1 MPAICRIYTTYTN
14 YTPYTIYI
22 SYTTYTMRGH
32 KTMGKVT
39 SITNRKGGTAKTAT
53 AGALGAGLF
62 FRGYK
67 TLCIDM
73 DSQANLT
80 FDLGASSEGVSVMD
94 VLKGEATAEE
104 AIQHTDRGDII
115 PGSAELATAD
125 LVIKNAYSLRNA
137 IDPIREQYDFIVI
150 DCPPSLGI
158 LTVNALTAS
167 DSAVITAQAEVH
179 SLQAIGQLNET
190 IKAVRQNTNPN
201 LQIEGILITR
211 YNGRAILSRD
221 MKQNLQ
227 EAARLLNTKVFAQ
240 PIREC
245 TAIKEAQAMQ
255 QDIFTYSKRSNAST
269 DYSAFVEEYIG
280 VSEETSEAIRKAL
293 GC

>member
-1 MPAICRIYTTYTN
+1 
-14 YTPYTIYI
+14 
-22 SYTTYTMRGH
+22 
-32 KTMGKVT
+32 MGKVT

-53 AGALGAGLF
+53 AGALGAGLS

-67 TLCIDM
+67 TLFIDM

-80 FDLGASSEGVSVMD
+80 FDLGASSEGLSTMD
-94 VLKGEATAEE
+94 VLTGKCDAAE
-104 AIQHTDRGDII
+104 AIQHTDRGDVI
-115 PGSAELATAD
+115 PGSADLATAD

-137 IDPIREQYDFIVI
+137 IDPIREAYDYIII

-167 DSAVITAQAEVH
+167 DSAVITAQAEIH

-190 IKAVRQNTNPN
+190 IKAVRQNTNTN

-227 EAARLLNTKVFAQ
+227 EAARLLNTKVFSQ

-255 QDIFTYSKRSNAST
+255 QDIFTYSKRSNASA
-269 DYSAFVEEYIG
+269 DYNAFVDEYIG
-280 VSEETSEAIRKAL
+280 VSAETSEAIRKAL

>member
-1 MPAICRIYTTYTN
+1 MPYYATYTN
-14 YTPYTIYI
+14 YTHYTIYT
-22 SYTTYTMRGH
+22 SYTTYTTRGH

-53 AGALGAGLF
+53 AGALGAGLSI
-62 FRGYK
+62 RGYK

-80 FDLGASSEGVSVMD
+80 FDMGASSEGLSVMD
-94 VLKGEATAEE
+94 VLKGTATAEE
-104 AIQHTDRGDII
+104 AIQHTERGDII
-115 PGSAELATAD
+115 PGSADLATAD
-125 LVIKNAYSLRNA
+125 LVIKSAYSLRNA
-137 IDPIREQYDFIVI
+137 IDPIREAYDFIVI
-150 DCPPSLGI
+150 DCPPSLGV

-190 IKAVRQNTNPN
+190 IKAVRQNTNSN

>member
-1 MPAICRIYTTYTN
+1 
-14 YTPYTIYI
+14 
-22 SYTTYTMRGH
+22 
-32 KTMGKVT
+32 MGKVT
-39 SITNRKGGTAKTAT
+39 SITNRKGGTAKTCT
-53 AGALGAGLF
+53 AGALGAGLS

-67 TLCIDM
+67 TLFIDM

-80 FDLGASSEGVSVMD
+80 FDLGASSEGLSVMD
-94 VLKGEATAEE
+94 VLKGTATAEE
-104 AIQHTDRGDII
+104 ATQHTDRGDVI
-115 PGSAELATAD
+115 PGSADLATAD
-125 LVIKNAYSLRNA
+125 LVIEGAYRLRNA
-137 IDPIREQYDFIVI
+137 LEPIREAYDYIII

-167 DSAVITAQAEVH
+167 DSAVITAQAEIH

-190 IKAVRQNTNPN
+190 IKAVRQNTNNN

-227 EAARLLNTKVFAQ
+227 EAARLLNTKVFSQ

-245 TAIKEAQAMQ
+245 TAVKEAEAMQ
-255 QDIFTYSKRSNAST
+255 TDIFTYSKRSNASA
-269 DYSAFVEEYIG
+269 DYNAFVDEYIG
-280 VSEETSEAIRKAL
+280 VSKDRSEAIRKAL

>member
-1 MPAICRIYTTYTN
+1 
-14 YTPYTIYI
+14 
-22 SYTTYTMRGH
+22 
-32 KTMGKVT
+32 MGKVT

-53 AGALGAGLF
+53 AGALGAGLSI
-62 FRGYK
+62 RGYK

-80 FDLGASSEGVSVMD
+80 FDMGASSEGLSVMD
-94 VLKGEATAEE
+94 VLKETATAEE

-190 IKAVRQNTNPN
+190 IKAVRQNTNSN

>member
-1 MPAICRIYTTYTN
+1 MPYYTTYTN
-14 YTPYTIYI
+14 YTHYTIYT
-22 SYTTYTMRGH
+22 SYTTYTTRGR

-53 AGALGAGLF
+53 AGALGAGLSI
-62 FRGYK
+62 RGYK

-80 FDLGASSEGVSVMD
+80 FDMGASSEGLSVMD
-94 VLKGEATAEE
+94 VLKGTATAEE

-190 IKAVRQNTNPN
+190 IKAVRQNTNSN

>member
-1 MPAICRIYTTYTN
+1 MPYYTTYTN
-14 YTPYTIYI
+14 YTHYTIYT
-22 SYTTYTMRGH
+22 SYTTYTTRGH

-53 AGALGAGLF
+53 AGALGAGLSI
-62 FRGYK
+62 RGYK

-80 FDLGASSEGVSVMD
+80 FDMGASSEGLSVMD
-94 VLKGEATAEE
+94 VLKGTATAEE

-125 LVIKNAYSLRNA
+125 LYTEEWGAYRLRNA

-150 DCPPSLGI
+150 DCPPSLGV

>member
-1 MPAICRIYTTYTN
+1 MPYYTTYTN
-14 YTPYTIYI
+14 YTHYTIYT
-22 SYTTYTMRGH
+22 SYTTYTTRGR

-80 FDLGASSEGVSVMD
+80 FDMGASSEGLSVMD
-94 VLKGEATAEE
+94 VLKETATAEE

-280 VSEETSEAIRKAL
+280 VSEETSEAIRKAS

>member
-1 MPAICRIYTTYTN
+1 
-14 YTPYTIYI
+14 
-22 SYTTYTMRGH
+22 
-32 KTMGKVT
+32 MGKVT
-39 SITNRKGGTAKTAT
+39 AITNRKGGTAKTAT
-53 AGALGAGLF
+53 AGALGAGLSI
-62 FRGYK
+62 RGYK

-80 FDLGASSEGVSVMD
+80 FDLGASSEGLSVMD
-94 VLKGEATAEE
+94 VLTGEATAEE

-115 PGSAELATAD
+115 PGSADLATAD
-125 LVIKNAYSLRNA
+125 ITVKGAYRLKEA
-137 IDPIREQYDFIVI
+137 IEPIREQYDYIIV
-150 DCPPSLGI
+150 DCPPSLGV

-167 DSAVITAQAEVH
+167 DSAVITAQAEIH

-190 IKAVRQNTNPN
+190 IKAVRQETNPN

-227 EAARLLNTKVFAQ
+227 EVARLLKTKVYSQ

-255 QDIFTYSKRSNAST
+255 QDIFTYSRRSNASA
-269 DYSAFVEEYIG
+269 DYNAFIDEYIG
-280 VSEETSEAIRKAL
+280 VSKETSEAIRRVL

>member
-1 MPAICRIYTTYTN
+1 MPYYTTYTN
-14 YTPYTIYI
+14 YTHYTIYT
-22 SYTTYTMRGH
+22 SYTTYTTRGR

-53 AGALGAGLF
+53 AGALGAGLSI
-62 FRGYK
+62 RGYK

-80 FDLGASSEGVSVMD
+80 FDMGASSEGLSVMD
-94 VLKGEATAEE
+94 VLKETATAEE

-190 IKAVRQNTNPN
+190 IKAVRQNTNSN